1 MKKKKKTFEKK
12 KPLKKRKNLWKKTFE
27 KKKLFFFLRDF
38 FQKNKP
44 LKKTFEKKKKT
55 FEKKKKP
62 LKKRKNLWKKRKNLW
77 KKKKK
82 KKKTFEKK
90 KKKKK
95 KTFEKKKKN
104 LWKKKLKKKKKNL
117 RKKKPC
123 HFGSRQAVSS
133 KHHCHKSRS
142 VVKFYMAHQNFEDV
156 SSVTPQDDEA
166 VCGEMD
172 VQGTCLVDKHEL
184 MVALREMGK
193 TECEIQRLLD
203 TVSVKHKMP
212 DAWREMGITERE
224 FQQLLVE
231 LNLEQREEMI
241 TPSPQ
246 PYSHKIDVPLVGS
259 RVTESKSRET
269 HDVPV
274 LGAVTMGAHTFYIV
288 REKVDSADE
297 ESLAH
302 TFGGSGTEEME
313 SVPLPRNLS
322 STTFRRP
329 CVRTRVPLCW
339 HGAQCPWHRRGRCP
353 LQARE
358 AVRSPVTGE
367 NEIKAELNALWTALK
382 KLAAS
387 LMWRTANAAATSA
400 AITAACT
407 ERLPERT
414 TEQIEVI
421 PLLQAPAS
429 QVTGSLIRLDESD
442 AVVYPQVC
450 QEQYAAGETNRNRV
464 DAPTVQEP
472 LLGQGIPELQVVE
485 QKQERTVEAIKV
497 NPLERVQR
505 RAVEQSVSLF
515 ERLEEFDK
523 RLEMSLAR
531 RAENDEMIKE
541 IGILLEEEKT
551 CNAETGFSRFWAG
564 GMGSGGYWISPIWVG
579 SRGRVRIAPPRF
591 RCTHMFDVSSNPSD
605 GSCTFQMVGWS
616 DVYVIATSVNLNNGE
631 LVEWSSIGTVT
642 CQQCDE
648 WGAFIDLQLWSIAWN
663 DHLSVSI
670 SVLRISSS
678 FVHCCFFCAPWIFIC
693 LS

>member
-1 MKKKKKTFEKK
+1 M
-12 KPLKKRKNLWKKTFE
+12 
-27 KKKLFFFLRDF
+27 
-38 FQKNKP
+38 
-44 LKKTFEKKKKT
+44 
-55 FEKKKKP
+55 
-62 LKKRKNLWKKRKNLW
+62 
-77 KKKKK
+77 
-82 KKKTFEKK
+82 
-90 KKKKK
+90 
-95 KTFEKKKKN
+95 
-104 LWKKKLKKKKKNL
+104 
-117 RKKKPC
+117 KPC
-123 HFGSRQAVSS
+123 VEKWMSKAHASWISTSWWLPCVKWVKQSARSSDFWTRSLLSTRCRMLGARWVLLNVNSSSFWSSWISSSVRDDHAFPSAVFSQNRRATGRFKS
-133 KHHCHKSRS
+133 YWVKIARNTWCPCSWCRHDGCSYILYRARKSRFSRRGIACPHFRRFRHRRDGVCAAAEKFVVHDIPKTLCSDSCTS
-142 VVKFYMAHQNFEDV
+142 VLARC
-156 SSVTPQDDEA
+156 T
-166 VCGEMD
+166 
-172 VQGTCLVDKHEL
+172 
-184 MVALREMGK
+184 
-193 TECEIQRLLD
+193 
-203 TVSVKHKMP
+203 
-212 DAWREMGITERE
+212 
-224 FQQLLVE
+224 
-231 LNLEQREEMI
+231 
-241 TPSPQ
+241 
-246 PYSHKIDVPLVGS
+246 VPLAPQ
-259 RVTESKSRET
+259 R
-269 HDVPV
+269 
-274 LGAVTMGAHTFYIV
+274 
-288 REKVDSADE
+288 
-297 ESLAH
+297 SL
-302 TFGGSGTEEME
+302 
-313 SVPLPRNLS
+313 
-322 STTFRRP
+322 
-329 CVRTRVPLCW
+329 
-339 HGAQCPWHRRGRCP
+339 P